1 MMWKKFWQRIYQ
13 YEFWPFWVFY
23 GALTPLYL
31 LYAIRAKS
39 LMYFCNVNPH
49 LRFGGFYDYPKYE
62 LIQQLPKK
70 YIPETLSISQKNIST
85 FQPPYYPIVVKPN
98 KGERGKDVAI
108 LYHPTDWENY
118 KKTVKEELILQE
130 LIDFPL
136 EFGLF
141 YIRYPDQE
149 KGYVWSI
156 TGKEFLAVKGD
167 GKKNLR
173 RLIAEN
179 PRTHGQEKELYLKFS
194 NRLDEVLEVGET
206 LQLSK
211 IGNHFKGTT
220 FLDASH
226 LITEKLNQKVD
237 EIIQTLPDFFYG
249 RLDVKTK
256 SIEDLQ
262 QGNFIILELN
272 AANSEAT
279 QLYDPQYSVFRAWA
293 IAAELLEIQFQIAQQ
308 NKQRGFAYLA
318 WQPLAKVL
326 LQA

>member
-1 MMWKKFWQRIYQ
+1 MIWKKFWQRICQ

-31 LYAIRAKS
+31 LYAIRARS
-39 LMYFCNVNPH
+39 LMYFCNVNPS
-49 LRFGGFYDYPKYE
+49 LRFGGFYDYPKYD
-62 LIQQLPKK
+62 LIRQLPKK
-70 YIPETLSISQKNIST
+70 HIPETFFIARKNIDS
-85 FQPPYYPIVVKPN
+85 FQPSYYPVVAKPN
-98 KGERGKDVAI
+98 KGERGRNVAI
-108 LYHPTDWENY
+108 LYHPTDWEKY
-118 KKTVKEELILQE
+118 KKICNEDLIVQE
-130 LIDFPL
+130 LVDFPL

-141 YIRYPDQE
+141 YIRYPNQE
-149 KGYVWSI
+149 KGFIWSV

-167 GKKNLR
+167 GKKDLH

-179 PRTHGQEKELYLKFS
+179 PRTYGQEKVLYERFS
-194 NRLDEVLEVGET
+194 NHLDEVLEVGEV

-211 IGNHFKGTT
+211 IGNHYKGTT
-220 FLDASH
+220 FLDASY
-226 LITEKLNQKVD
+226 LITEKLSQKVD

-249 RLDVKTK
+249 RLDVKTQ

-279 QLYDPQYSVFRAWA
+279 QLYDPKYSVFRAWA